1 MDSEWAIRRKC
12 PSVVISTSYHTPSES
27 CGKWGGLV
35 EKGRI
40 RHRNARRV
48 ATLAYL
54 GRTIATED
62 LEERCCGRRS
72 RSQLVQKERKF
83 CGLRVR
89 ESLTCFPCVTAG
101 EAVATRAC
109 STENK
114 SDMHEQLKSL
124 AVCASGGGG
133 HACVTAGEAVAT
145 RACSTET
152 EARCGSS
159 SSGAVRPQIW
169 RGRLSMHSSPNRRN
183 HYSIS
188 SYCFA

>member
-1 MDSEWAIRRKC
+1 MDSEWAIRRKRS
-12 PSVVISTSYHTPSES
+12 SVVISTSYHTPSES

-109 STENK
+109 STE
-114 SDMHEQLKSL
+114 
-124 AVCASGGGG
+124 
-133 HACVTAGEAVAT
+133 
-145 RACSTET
+145 T

-169 RGRLSMHSSPNRRN
+169 RGSLSMHCSPNRRN